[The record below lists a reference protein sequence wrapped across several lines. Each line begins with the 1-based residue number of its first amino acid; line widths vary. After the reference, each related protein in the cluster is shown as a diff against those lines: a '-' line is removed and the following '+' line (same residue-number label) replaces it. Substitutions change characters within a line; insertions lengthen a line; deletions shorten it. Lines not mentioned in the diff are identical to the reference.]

1 MMVRNRFADREKV
14 LGLVPGVLQAAR
26 TQAENFLRAND
37 DKEEVD
43 EAQVRA
49 AVTPPV
55 GDGVWNEIKKDLGL
69 TA

>member
-1 MMVRNRFADREKV
+1 MARNPFVDRLKV
-14 LGLVPGVLQAAR
+14 LGIAAGAFQAAR

-37 DKEEVD
+37 DKEEID
-43 EAQVRA
+43 EALVRA

-55 GDGVWNEIKKDLGL
+55 SDRVWNEIKKDLGF